1 MYNAPTDLSLKFHSR
16 SGAPTYLYVLTYR
29 GSKSFG
35 PLQKTSPREITRDS
49 YGVTHFDDIFYIFP
63 NEYQPQELDAT
74 GKMVSAALTRCIYS
88 FVNPLLGG
96 SGCNFRA
103 PYTDADPSYLNFG
116 PAAQPLPSSRY
127 RDPQDMMFWNE
138 MINSFMEFTATPLP
152 YFPYNQYEGFKAAT
166 WSLTALIILF
176 IIIIIILISLMFTK
190 RNEEKRSMKLLRA
203 RDRELEERYRNEQ

>member
-1 MYNAPTDLSLKFHSR
+1 MVTYQ
-16 SGAPTYLYVLTYR
+16 GA
-29 GSKSFG
+29 KSFG
-35 PLQKTSPREITRDS
+35 PLQRTSPREVTRDS
-49 YGVTHFDDIFYIFP
+49 YGVTHFDDIFYILP
-63 NEYQPQELDAT
+63 NEYQPQDLDGT

-103 PYTDADPSYLNFG
+103 PYTDVNPSYLNFG
-116 PAAQPLPSSRY
+116 PSAQPLPIMMNAREQ
-127 RDPQDMMFWNE
+127 QDLMFWNE
-138 MINSFMEFTATPLP
+138 MINNFIEFTATPFP

-176 IIIIIILISLMFTK
+176 IIIIIILISLMLVRK
-190 RNEEKRSMKLLRA
+190 NEEKRSMKLLRA